1 MHRLFFTALLV
12 LALAAPAAAQNG
24 ETHTLNLRD
33 ADIHVLIDTVSEITG
48 RNFIVDPR
56 VEGRV
61 TVVSARPMP
70 TSEIWDTFVGV
81 LRVHGYVALQSGG
94 LWRILPEPVAR
105 QDGAP
110 LPSAGQVGQDEL
122 VTRIIELN
130 HVAALEVVNVLRPLL
145 PQGQQMAV
153 HGGSN
158 AIIISDRAG
167 NVSRIEA
174 ILRRIDTASEG
185 QVEVIALSYA
195 SAGEIARTLT
205 MLHGGEATRF
215 IADER
220 SNAILLSG
228 DRGGRLRARTL
239 ISHLDTPL
247 ESGGNTQVIY
257 LRYANAEDLVPI
269 LDSVAAT
276 LSGQGVADE
285 ARSTT
290 IQPHRETNALVITAP
305 AAVHQSLAAVVRQL
319 DIRRAQVLIEAII
332 VEISDEIADELGVQW
347 QSTGVK
353 NTADG
358 GLGRGVIGGTNFPG
372 TGGAGS
378 ILGAAVNPLSVGSGL
393 NIGYVRGTI
402 KLPGTDNEILQLGA
416 LARALRGDGRSN
428 VLSTPSVL
436 TLDHHEAMLK
446 VGQEVPFVTGQ
457 FTNTG
462 AGGGSQPQNPF
473 QTIDRRDVGLTLTVT
488 PHINEGDAV
497 RLDIRQEVSKLA
509 TQPLG
514 AVDLVTNKSELTT
527 SVLVQDGAILVLGGL
542 ITEDVSENISKVPGL
557 GDIPVLGN
565 LFRYRS
571 TRTERRNL
579 MVFLRPVILRDEVSE
594 TSISSAKYNF
604 MRAEQLRAR
613 DRGESERLRD
623 SHPVLPERE

>member
-1 MHRLFFTALLV
+1 MPRLLVSALLL
-12 LALAAPAAAQNG
+12 LALALPAGAQNG
-24 ETHTLNLRD
+24 EMHTLNLRD

-70 TSEIWDTFVGV
+70 SEEIWETFVGV
-81 LRVHGYVALQSGG
+81 LRVHGYVAVESGRM
-94 LWRILPEPVAR
+94 WRILPEPVAR

-110 LPSAGQVGQDEL
+110 LPGVARPGGDEL
-122 VTRIIELN
+122 VTRIIELD

-145 PQGQQMAV
+145 PQNQQLAV

-167 NVSRIEA
+167 NVARIEA

-185 QVEVIALSYA
+185 QVEVIPLQHA
-195 SAGEIARTLT
+195 SASEIARTLT
-205 MLHGGEATRF
+205 LLHGGEASRF
-215 IADER
+215 IADDR
-220 SNAILLSG
+220 SNSILLSG
-228 DRGGRLRARTL
+228 DRGARLRARTL
-239 ISHLDTPL
+239 ITHLDTPL
-247 ESGGNTQVIY
+247 DSGGDTQVIY
-257 LRYANAEDLVPI
+257 LRYASAEDLVPI

-276 LSGQGVADE
+276 LTGQAEG
-285 ARSTT
+285 ARAAT

-305 AAVHQSLAAVVRQL
+305 AAVHQSLASVVRQL
-319 DIRRAQVLIEAII
+319 DIRRAQVLIEAVI
-332 VEISDEIADELGVQW
+332 VEIADEIADELGIQW
-347 QSTGVK
+347 QSTDLR
-353 NTADG
+353 NTPDG
-358 GLGRGVIGGTNFPG
+358 GIGRGVIGGTNFPG
-372 TGGAGS
+372 QGGAGS

-402 KLPGTDNEILQLGA
+402 RLPGSDEEILQLGA

-428 VLSTPSVL
+428 ILSTPSVL
-436 TLDHHEAMLK
+436 TLDHQEAVFK

-462 AGGGSQPQNPF
+462 AGAGTQPQNPF

-488 PHINEGDAV
+488 PRINEGDAV
-497 RLDIRQEVSKLA
+497 RLDIKQEVSSLA
-509 TQPLG
+509 PQPLG
-514 AVDLVTNKSELTT
+514 AVDLVTNKRELST
-527 SVLVQDGAILVLGGL
+527 SVLVQDGDLLVLGGL
-542 ITEDVSENISKVPGL
+542 INEEVRENISKVPAL

-579 MVFLRPVILRDEVSE
+579 MVFLRPVILRDAVTESAVSN
-594 TSISSAKYNF
+594 AKYNF
-604 MRAEQLRAR
+604 IRAEQIRAR
-613 DRGESERLRD
+613 ERSESARLRD

>member
-1 MHRLFFTALLV
+1 MHRLFLTALLV
-12 LALAAPAAAQNG
+12 MALAAPAAAQNG

-70 TSEIWDTFVGV
+70 TDEIWETFVGV
-81 LRVHGYVALQSGG
+81 LRVHGYVALQSGS

-110 LPSAGQVGQDEL
+110 LPSTARVGPDEL

-130 HVAALEVVNVLRPLL
+130 HVAALEVINVLRPLL
-145 PQGQQMAV
+145 PQGQQIAV

-167 NVSRIEA
+167 NVARIEA

-185 QVEVIALSYA
+185 QVEVIPLQHA
-195 SAGEIARTLT
+195 SASEIARTLT
-205 MLHGGEATRF
+205 MLHGGEATKY

-247 ESGGNTQVIY
+247 ESGGDTQVIY
-257 LRYANAEDLVPI
+257 LRYASAEDLVPI

-276 LSGQGVADE
+276 LTGQGAE
-285 ARSTT
+285 GTRAAT

-305 AAVHQSLAAVVRQL
+305 AAVHQSLASVVRQL

-332 VEISDEIADELGVQW
+332 VEISDEIADEIGVQW
-347 QSTGVK
+347 QSTDLR
-353 NTADG
+353 NTEDG
-358 GLGRGVIGGTNFPG
+358 GIGSGIIGGTNFPG
-372 TGGAGS
+372 ASGAGG

-393 NIGYVRGTI
+393 NIGYVRGTLR
-402 KLPGTDNEILQLGA
+402 LPGSDQEILQLGA

-428 VLSTPSVL
+428 ILSTPSVL
-436 TLDHHEAMLK
+436 TLDHHEAVFK

-462 AGGGSQPQNPF
+462 SGGGTQPQNPF

-497 RLDIRQEVSKLA
+497 RLDIKQEVSSLA

-514 AVDLVTNKSELTT
+514 AVDLVTNKRELTT
-527 SVLVQDGAILVLGGL
+527 SVLVQDGATLVLGGL
-542 ITEDVSENISKVPGL
+542 ISEEVRENVSKVPGL

-579 MVFLRPVILRDEVSE
+579 MVFLRPVILRDELSE
-594 TSISSAKYNF
+594 TSISNAKYNF
-604 MRAEQLRAR
+604 IRAEQLRAR
-613 DRGESERLRD
+613 ARSESDRLRD

>member
-1 MHRLFFTALLV
+1 MHRLFLTALFA
-12 LALAAPAAAQNG
+12 LALAAPAAAQDG

-70 TSEIWDTFVGV
+70 TDEIWETFVGV
-81 LRVHGYVALQSGG
+81 LRVHSYVALQSGS

-110 LPSAGQVGQDEL
+110 LPSAGRVGPDEL
-122 VTRIIELN
+122 VKRIIELN

-145 PQGQQMAV
+145 PQGQQIAV

-167 NVSRIEA
+167 NVARIEA

-185 QVEVIALSYA
+185 QVEVIPLRHA

-205 MLHGGEATRF
+205 TLHGGESTKF

-247 ESGGNTQVIY
+247 ESGGDTQVIY
-257 LRYANAEDLVPI
+257 LRYATAADMVPI
-269 LDSVAAT
+269 LESVAAT
-276 LSGQGVADE
+276 LTGDTAEGTSA
-285 ARSTT
+285 AT
-290 IQPHRETNALVITAP
+290 IQSHKDTNALVITAP
-305 AAVHQSLAAVVRQL
+305 ASVHQSLASVVRQL

-332 VEISDEIADELGVQW
+332 VEISDEIADEIGIQW
-347 QSTGVK
+347 QSTDVK
-353 NTADG
+353 NTPDG
-358 GLGRGVIGGTNFPG
+358 RLGRGVIGGTNFPG
-372 TGGAGS
+372 SGGAGG
-378 ILGAAVNPLSVGSGL
+378 IFGAAGNPLSVGSGL

-402 KLPGTDNEILQLGA
+402 RLPGSEREILQLGA

-446 VGQEVPFVTGQ
+446 VGQEVPFLTGQ

-462 AGGGSQPQNPF
+462 SGGSTQPENPF

-497 RLDIRQEVSKLA
+497 RLDIKQEVSSLA
-509 TQPLG
+509 AQPLG
-514 AVDLVTNKSELTT
+514 AVDLVTNISELTT

-579 MVFLRPVILRDEVSE
+579 MLFLRPVILRDEIGES
-594 TSISSAKYNF
+594 SISSAKYNF
-604 MRAEQLRAR
+604 IRAEQLRAR
-613 DRGESERLRD
+613 ELSESERLRD

>member
-1 MHRLFFTALLV
+1 MHRLFLTALFA
-12 LALAAPAAAQNG
+12 LALAAPAAAQDG

-70 TSEIWDTFVGV
+70 TDEIWETFVGV
-81 LRVHGYVALQSGG
+81 LRVHSYVALQSGS

-110 LPSAGQVGQDEL
+110 LPSAGRVGPDEL

-145 PQGQQMAV
+145 PQGQQIAV

-167 NVSRIEA
+167 NVARIEA

-185 QVEVIALSYA
+185 QVEVIPLRHA

-205 MLHGGEATRF
+205 TLHGGESTKF

-247 ESGGNTQVIY
+247 ESGGDTQVIY
-257 LRYANAEDLVPI
+257 LRYATAADMVPI
-269 LDSVAAT
+269 LESVAAT
-276 LSGQGVADE
+276 LTGDTAEGTSA
-285 ARSTT
+285 AT
-290 IQPHRETNALVITAP
+290 IQSHKDTNALVITAP
-305 AAVHQSLAAVVRQL
+305 ASVHQSLASVVRQL

-332 VEISDEIADELGVQW
+332 VEISDEIADEIGIQW
-347 QSTGVK
+347 QSTDVR
-353 NTADG
+353 NTPDG
-358 GLGRGVIGGTNFPG
+358 RLGRGVIGGTNFPG
-372 TGGAGS
+372 SGGAGG
-378 ILGAAVNPLSVGSGL
+378 IFGAAGNPLSVGSGL

-402 KLPGTDNEILQLGA
+402 RLPGSDKEILQLGA

-446 VGQEVPFVTGQ
+446 VGQEVPFLTGQ

-462 AGGGSQPQNPF
+462 SGGSTQPENPF

-497 RLDIRQEVSKLA
+497 RLDIKQEVSSLA
-509 TQPLG
+509 AQPLG
-514 AVDLVTNKSELTT
+514 AVDLVTNISELTT

-579 MVFLRPVILRDEVSE
+579 MLFLRPVILRDEIGES
-594 TSISSAKYNF
+594 SISSAKYNF
-604 MRAEQLRAR
+604 IRAEQLRAR
-613 DRGESERLRD
+613 ELSESERLRD